1 MVVEGGVV
9 GVIGCVGVSALMVV
23 VVVVEGV
30 WVVRWVS
37 VAKCVCV
44 FVCLFMCVCDASSIG
59 ACRPRIFFINGFL
72 CSLEDEWQWNG
83 EGKEREDATSRRR

>member
-30 WVVRWVS
+30 WVVRWV
-37 VAKCVCV
+37 VVMV
-44 FVCLFMCVCDASSIG
+44 F
-59 ACRPRIFFINGFL
+59 
-72 CSLEDEWQWNG
+72 G
-83 EGKEREDATSRRR
+83 EGERT

>member
-30 WVVRWVS
+30 WVVRWV
-37 VAKCVCV
+37 VVMV
-44 FVCLFMCVCDASSIG
+44 F
-59 ACRPRIFFINGFL
+59 
-72 CSLEDEWQWNG
+72 G
-83 EGKEREDATSRRR
+83 EGERLGKKKVIMYRERG

>member
-30 WVVRWVS
+30 WVVRWV
-37 VAKCVCV
+37 VVMV
-44 FVCLFMCVCDASSIG
+44 F
-59 ACRPRIFFINGFL
+59 
-72 CSLEDEWQWNG
+72 G
-83 EGKEREDATSRRR
+83 EGERLGKKKVINV

>member
-30 WVVRWVS
+30 WVVRWV
-37 VAKCVCV
+37 VVMV
-44 FVCLFMCVCDASSIG
+44 FCDEYGIEHNFSA
-59 ACRPRIFFINGFL
+59 PR
-72 CSLEDEWQWNG
+72 
-83 EGKEREDATSRRR
+83 TP